1 MTVIENRDI
10 DANGFRF
17 ETLLSGAADA
27 EPVLLLHGYPQSA
40 GAWEQSLHWLAARGY
55 RGIAPN
61 LRGYSPAANPQE
73 ASAYATETL
82 VADVIGIADA
92 VGAER
97 FHVVGH
103 DWGGALAWA
112 LAAAAPARVASLTVL
127 STPHPYA
134 LARAMRESTQMLR
147 SGYFAFF
154 RLPRVPEALMS
165 AGNFI
170 QLGTAL
176 RISGLPRSSWQRDR
190 ARLRRTGL
198 RGPLNWYRAASV
210 PRRQRRITVPTLFV
224 WGRHDIFLG
233 RHAAELT
240 ERFVKGPYRFVA
252 LDAGH
257 WIPERNADQ
266 LHDLLGDHL
275 GANRIPQPAAA
286 DPQPAAKPKA
296 RNPAATS
303 SRTRRQPPSG

>member
-1 MTVIENRDI
+1 MAVIEKRDI
-10 DANGFRF
+10 DANGLSF
-17 ETLLSGAADA
+17 ETLLSGPADG

-40 GAWEQSLHWLAARGY
+40 GAWERSLHWLAAHGY

-61 LRGYSPAANPQE
+61 LRGYSPGANPQE
-73 ASAYATETL
+73 VSAYAIETL
-82 VADVIGIADA
+82 TADVTGIADA
-92 VGAER
+92 LGAER
-97 FHVVGH
+97 FHLVGH

-112 LAAAAPARVASLTVL
+112 VAAAVPERVGSLTVL

-134 LARAMRESTQMLR
+134 LAQAMRESTQMLR

-154 RLPRVPEALMS
+154 RLPRVPEAVMS

-170 QLGTAL
+170 QMGTAL
-176 RISGLPRSSWQRDR
+176 RISGLQKSSWQRDR

-210 PRRQRRITVPTLFV
+210 PRRQRRVTVPTLYV
-224 WGRHDIFLG
+224 WGRHDPFLG

-257 WIPERNADQ
+257 WLPERNADE

-275 GANRIPQPAAA
+275 VTNRVAPAAA
-286 DPQPAAKPKA
+286 
-296 RNPAATS
+296 AT
-303 SRTRRQPPSG
+303 SRTRRRAPSG